1 MSRYPL
7 LQGELVVNRRTAI
20 VLQAA
25 MVASDHG
32 SIQEVLQDVVNGM
45 AEDTFEE
52 AGVLADDSAPT
63 AFDKCLALFRSEN
76 WRRGK

>member
-1 MSRYPL
+1 
-7 LQGELVVNRRTAI
+7 
-20 VLQAA
+20 